1 MPNSFGRVQ
10 HFKTTLNTL
19 AVGGTYFTT
28 ISVNVFS
35 DKIRLSVFSDYAICL
50 LLLMQL
56 LTLRF
61 NYTTDFVFSHLRTI
75 LASHYVILV
84 AVVAAAVVAAAVVL
98 VVVVA
103 SASEP
108 GRSHSGP

>member
-1 MPNSFGRVQ
+1 
-10 HFKTTLNTL
+10 
-19 AVGGTYFTT
+19 
-28 ISVNVFS
+28 
-35 DKIRLSVFSDYAICL
+35 
-50 LLLMQL
+50 MQL

-61 NYTTDFVFSHLRTI
+61 NYTTDFVLIHLRTI